1 MRLLVALFLVV
12 STFCSSQELK
22 ELRLDYPKAN
32 LDEVVTDELH
42 EKLSA
47 VSKEDDKTLV
57 AFRGAVTTL
66 KAKFAKGFKDKKTY
80 FKEGA
85 LLLEYAVE
93 QESNNI
99 EIRCLRLG
107 VQENAPRIVGYKKNI
122 EEDKQFILDHYKSYT
137 DADVRKFVKGY
148 VLLSDVFTEAEKQL
162 F

>member
-1 MRLLVALFLVV
+1 MRLVIALFLMV
-12 STFCSSQELK
+12 STFCFSQELK
-22 ELRLDYPKAN
+22 ELRVDYPKAN
-32 LDEVVTDELH
+32 LDEAVTNILH
-42 EKLSA
+42 KKLSA
-47 VSKEDDKTLV
+47 ISKEDNKILV
-57 AFRGAVTTL
+57 AFRGAITTL
-66 KAKFAKGFKDKKTY
+66 KAKFAKGLKDKKNY

-122 EEDKQFILDHYKSYT
+122 QEDKQFLLEHYKST
-137 DADVRKFVKGY
+137 SNKEVRNFVRGY
-148 VLLSDVFTEAEKQL
+148 VLLSDVFTDAEKQL

>member
-1 MRLLVALFLVV
+1 MRALTALFLLI
-12 STFCSSQELK
+12 STFCFSQELK
-22 ELRLDYPKAN
+22 ELRIDYPKAN
-32 LDEVVTDELH
+32 LDEEVTNALY
-42 EKLSA
+42 EKLLS
-47 VSKEDDKTLV
+47 VSKNDNKTLV

-85 LLLEYAVE
+85 ALLEYAVANDL
-93 QESNNI
+93 SNI

-107 VQENAPRIVGYKKNI
+107 IQENAPRIVDYKKNI
-122 EEDKQFILDHYKSYT
+122 EEDKQFIVEHYKSNT
-137 DADVRKFVKGY
+137 NNEVRTFVKGY